1 MIPVF
6 KPSLGQDELL
16 AIADSFQSGWIGKGQ
31 KVDEFESAWANHI
44 GSNPAN
50 VVSINSC
57 TEALFQ
63 AVQLLDIGPGDE
75 VIIPTIH
82 FIGVAQAVLSVGA
95 IPVFCDVDSR
105 TLNVSLRDIHKVS
118 TNKTK
123 CVIVN
128 HYGGVPCDIFDIAE
142 WCELWNIRL
151 IEDAANAPASTYNGQ
166 AVGTFG
172 DIGVWSFDAM
182 KIISTGD
189 GGMMWFKDE
198 ELATKA
204 RKQIYLGTSET
215 SGLNSSKDKWWE
227 FGVDIAGAR
236 RSIMNDIAAAMGLE
250 QLRKLDSFLDRRD
263 EIVAKYIDLLFQE
276 DDTNFVDYSNLVY
289 PNGGWNDNIVSS
301 YYLYWIQTP
310 KRDELAAYLKAQGI
324 YTTFRY
330 YPLHWAYNLPDSL
343 PNAEKAARE
352 TLLLPLHCGLTD
364 DDVSYICEKVRRFY
378 ANS

>member
-6 KPSLGQDELL
+6 SPSPGQDELL
-16 AIADSFQSGWIGKGQ
+16 AIADSFQSGWIGKGP
-31 KVDEFESAWANHI
+31 KVDEFEAAWASHI

-63 AVQLLDIGPGDE
+63 AVALLGIGPGDE

-82 FIGVAQAVLSVGA
+82 FVGAAQAVIAAGA
-95 IPVFCDVDSR
+95 TPVFCDVNSR
-105 TLNVSLRDIHKVS
+105 TLNVTADHIQAKI

-123 CVIVN
+123 ALILN
-128 HYGGVPCDIFDIAE
+128 HYGGVPCGMAE
-142 WCELWNIRL
+142 ITSLLSYHPGIRL
-151 IEDAANAPASTYNGQ
+151 IEDAANAPASTFNGQ

-189 GGMMWFKDE
+189 GGMLWLKDT
-198 ELATKA
+198 ELATRA
-204 RKQIYLGTSET
+204 RKQIYLGTSEA
-215 SGLNSSKDKWWE
+215 SGLNSNKDRWWE

-236 RSIMNDIAAAMGLE
+236 RSVMNDIAAAMGLE
-250 QLRKLDSFLDRRD
+250 QLKKLPQFIERRRD
-263 EIVAKYIDLLFQE
+263 ICAHYRNQFENMNQIKQPDIWLWG
-276 DDTNFVDYSNLVY
+276 TNKRTSLYF
-289 PNGGWNDNIVSS
+289 
-301 YYLYWIQTP
+301 YWIQTP
-310 KRDELAAYLKAQGI
+310 KRDELAAYLKANSI
-324 YTTFRY
+324 YCTFRY

-343 PNAEKAARE
+343 PNAERAARE

-364 DDVSYICEKVRRFY
+364 DNVSFICDKVREFY
-378 ANS
+378 ASN

>member
-1 MIPVF
+1 MINVF
-6 KPSLGQDELL
+6 EPATSYDEEK
-16 AIADSFQSGWIGKGQ
+16 AIAAVLDSGWIGKGQ
-31 KVDEFESAWANHI
+31 KVDEFESAWASHI

-63 AVQLLDIGPGDE
+63 AVQLLGIGPGDE

-82 FIGVAQAVLSVGA
+82 FIGAAQAVLSVGA
-95 IPVFCDVDSR
+95 TPVFCDVDSR
-105 TLNVSLRDIHKVS
+105 TLNATLGDIQKVK
-118 TNKTK
+118 TNRTK

-128 HYGGVPCDIFDIAE
+128 HYGGVPCDIQNISE
-142 WCELWNIRL
+142 WCNLRTIKL

-172 DIGVWSFDAM
+172 DIGTWSFDAM

-189 GGMMWFKDE
+189 GGMLWFRSVD
-198 ELATKA
+198 LATKA
-204 RKQIYLGTSET
+204 RKQMYLGTSEA
-215 SGLNSSKDKWWE
+215 SGLNSNRDKWWE

-236 RSIMNDIAAAMGLE
+236 RSVMNDIAAAMGLE
-250 QLRKLDSFLDRRD
+250 QLRKLPQFIERRI
-263 EIVAKYIDLLFQE
+263 EIIDIYDKE
-276 DDTNFVDYSNLVY
+276 IGKIVNVP
-289 PNGGWNDNIVSS
+289 PNNDFNSS
-301 YYLYWIQTP
+301 HYFYWIQTP
-310 KRDELAAYLKAQGI
+310 RRDELAAYLRANSI
-324 YTTFRY
+324 YCTFRY

-364 DDVSYICEKVRRFY
+364 DNVGYICEKVREFY
-378 ANS
+378 K